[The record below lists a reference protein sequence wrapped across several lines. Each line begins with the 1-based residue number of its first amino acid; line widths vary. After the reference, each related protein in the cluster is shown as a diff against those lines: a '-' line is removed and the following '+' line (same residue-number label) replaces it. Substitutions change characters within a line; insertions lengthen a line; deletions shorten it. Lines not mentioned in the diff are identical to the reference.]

1 MQQKLN
7 FFVKLTNTR
16 ARKGN
21 IKRLPLLRRGGG
33 LGAQKKKQT
42 KTQTRK
48 KEMAVEYLKS
58 HVIGINWDEIINVT
72 YRCHHLVPLLTL
84 TPNLD

>member
-1 MQQKLN
+1 
-7 FFVKLTNTR
+7 
-16 ARKGN
+16 
-21 IKRLPLLRRGGG
+21 
-33 LGAQKKKQT
+33 
-42 KTQTRK
+42 
-48 KEMAVEYLKS
+48 MAVEYLKS